1 MGLWIIQECKRD
13 WDRKGRKYSFAEI
26 AAMAENATS
35 FLAIIDVD
43 DPEFMAPGHMP
54 DRIAEYCRRTGQ
66 AVPENDAQIARIVFE
81 GLALAYR
88 KAVESL
94 ERDMLGHNVDA
105 LNIVGGGSQNVLL
118 NRFTASAMGKPVIAG
133 PGEATVIGNLL
144 IQAMALGEIGS
155 QSELRQVVRNS
166 FDTKEY
172 MPESGLDWDLAYE
185 KLLKLIKG

>member
-1 MGLWIIQECKRD
+1 M
-13 WDRKGRKYSFAEI
+13 
-26 AAMAENATS
+26 
-35 FLAIIDVD
+35 
-43 DPEFMAPGHMP
+43 PE
-54 DRIAEYCRRTGQ
+54 T
-66 AVPENDAQIARIVFE
+66 DAQIARIVFE

-94 ERDMLGHNVDA
+94 ERDMLGHKVDA

-185 KLLKLIKG
+185 KLLKLIQG